1 MRLTV
6 RCFTSRAFEGVG
18 GKDGGCPRPRTGRP
32 SIASSAP
39 GQLLIKG
46 ARLLEERFLARVNR
60 QGPKVTL
67 RRAHTSLLPHI
78 DQQGTRLT
86 ELARRVGITK
96 QAAGQLVS
104 DLESMELLERVED
117 PLDGRAKLVRFT
129 HLGLESIHRGLSVL
143 RQIESELEAVLGKT
157 KMRQLHE
164 AQLLVVDELSR
175 PKRGSRRGRTA
186 GSSTA

>member
-1 MRLTV
+1 MPTAQNWKALDRV
-6 RCFTSRAFEGVG
+6 KRA
-18 GKDGGCPRPRTGRP
+18 
-32 SIASSAP
+32 SA

-86 ELARRVGITK
+86 ELARRLGITK

-104 DLESMELLERVED
+104 DLESMELFERVED

-129 HLGLESIHRGLSVL
+129 HLGLESRKGKVGRIKCVL
-143 RQIESELEAVLGKT
+143 EPPTLGPDCWRSAAAMPDPPATSRSLE
-157 KMRQLHE
+157 
-164 AQLLVVDELSR
+164 
-175 PKRGSRRGRTA
+175 
-186 GSSTA
+186 

>member
-1 MRLTV
+1 V
-6 RCFTSRAFEGVG
+6 
-18 GKDGGCPRPRTGRP
+18 
-32 SIASSAP
+32 

-46 ARLLEERFLARVNR
+46 ARLTQERFLARINR

-86 ELARRVGITK
+86 ELARRLGITK

-104 DLESMELLERVED
+104 DLESMAVLERVDD
-117 PLDGRAKLVRFT
+117 PQDGRAKPVRFT
-129 HLGLESIHRGLSVL
+129 KLGLESIHQGLSVL

-157 KMRQLHE
+157 KMHQLRQRGELAE
-164 AQLLVVDELSR
+164 ARIRSLDSSKPLLTMPRS
-175 PKRGSRRGRTA
+175 A
-186 GSSTA
+186 